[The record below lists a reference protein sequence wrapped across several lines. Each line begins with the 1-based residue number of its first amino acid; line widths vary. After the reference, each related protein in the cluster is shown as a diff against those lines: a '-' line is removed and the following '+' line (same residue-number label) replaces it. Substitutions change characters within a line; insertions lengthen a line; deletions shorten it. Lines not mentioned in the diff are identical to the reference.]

1 MLEPYKTPR
10 FNEQEAI
17 NVSREL
23 TQIFTRRR
31 TIRNFSREIP
41 AREIVE
47 NAIDVARLSPSGAN
61 KQPWTFALIE
71 NMELKQTIRELSEIE
86 EHRFYVEK
94 PNKKWIKDLEHI
106 HPKKEKEFLTKAP
119 YLIVIF
125 YRHFD
130 LEDDGEK
137 STNYYA
143 KESAGIATGM
153 LISALHMCGLS
164 TLTYTPKRM
173 QFLTQLLN
181 RPENERPFMLL
192 GVGKPCP
199 MATIPVLTKKSID
212 EVMKTY
218 L

>member
-1 MLEPYKTPR
+1 MLEQYKTPK
-10 FNEQEAI
+10 FNEEEAI
-17 NVSREL
+17 NISRNL

-31 TIRNFSREIP
+31 TIRNFSSEVP

-61 KQPWTFALIE
+61 KQPWTFALVE
-71 NMELKQTIRELSEIE
+71 NPDLKNTIRELSEIE

-106 HPKKEKEFLTKAP
+106 HPSKEKEFLTKAP

-130 LEDDGEK
+130 LETCGEK

-173 QFLTQLLN
+173 QFLTQLLK
-181 RPENERPFMLL
+181 RPENERPFMVL

-199 MATIPVLTKKSID
+199 MATIPVLTKKSIN
-212 EVMKTY
+212 EVLKTY
-218 L
+218 C

>member
-1 MLEPYKTPR
+1 MQYKTPR
-10 FNEQEAI
+10 FNEEESL

-23 TQIFTRRR
+23 TKIFTRRR
-31 TIRNFSREIP
+31 TIRNFSKDTP
-41 AREIVE
+41 PREIVE

-71 NMELKQTIRELSEIE
+71 NMDIKKSIRELSEIE

-94 PNKKWIKDLEHI
+94 PNKKWVKDLEHI

-137 STNYYA
+137 ITNYYA

-173 QFLTQLLN
+173 QFLTQLLK

-199 MATIPVLTKKSID
+199 MATIPVLSKKSID
-212 EVMKTY
+212 DVLKTY

>member
-1 MLEPYKTPR
+1 MQYKTPK
-10 FNEQEAI
+10 FNEEESL

-23 TQIFTRRR
+23 TKIFTRRR
-31 TIRNFSREIP
+31 TIRNFSKDTP
-41 AREIVE
+41 PREIVE

-71 NMELKQTIRELSEIE
+71 NIDVKKSIRELSEIE

-94 PNKKWIKDLEHI
+94 PNKKWVKDLEHI
-106 HPKKEKEFLTKAP
+106 HPKKEKDFLTKAP

-173 QFLTQLLN
+173 QFLTQLLK

-199 MATIPVLTKKSID
+199 MATIPVLSKKSID
-212 EVMKTY
+212 DVLKTY

>member
-1 MLEPYKTPR
+1 MLEPYKTPT
-10 FNEQEAI
+10 FNEAEALDI
-17 NVSREL
+17 SRNL

-31 TIRNFSREIP
+31 TIRQFSSQRPE
-41 AREIVE
+41 REIVE

-71 NMELKQTIRELSEIE
+71 NSDIKETIRELSELE

-94 PNKKWIKDLEHI
+94 PNKKWIKDLSHI

-130 LEDDGEK
+130 LEEDGEK

-173 QFLTQLLN
+173 QFLTELLN
-181 RPENERPFMLL
+181 RPQNERPFMLL

-199 MATIPVLTKKSID
+199 MAEVPVLTKKSINS
-212 EVMKTY
+212 VLKTY
-218 L
+218 F

>member
-1 MLEPYKTPR
+1 MQYKTPK
-10 FNEQEAI
+10 FNEEESL

-23 TQIFTRRR
+23 TKIFTRRR
-31 TIRNFSREIP
+31 TIRNFSKDTP
-41 AREIVE
+41 PREIVE

-71 NMELKQTIRELSEIE
+71 NIDVKKSIRELSEIE

-94 PNKKWIKDLEHI
+94 PNKKWVKDLEHI
-106 HPKKEKEFLTKAP
+106 HPKKEKDFLTKAP

-143 KESAGIATGM
+143 KESTGIATGM

-173 QFLTQLLN
+173 QFLTQLLK

-199 MATIPVLTKKSID
+199 MATIPVLSKKSID
-212 EVMKTY
+212 EVLRTY

>member
-1 MLEPYKTPR
+1 MLEPYKTSTYD
-10 FNEQEAI
+10 QERALNI
-17 NVSREL
+17 SRDL
-23 TQIFTRRR
+23 GRIFTRRR
-31 TIRNFSREIP
+31 TIRQFSSLKP
-41 AREIVE
+41 DREIVE
-47 NAIDVARLSPSGAN
+47 NAIDIARLSPSGAN

-71 NMELKQTIRELSEIE
+71 NKEIKESIRKLSELE
-86 EHRFYVEK
+86 EQRFYVDR

-106 HPKKEKEFLTKAP
+106 HPRKEKEFLTKAP

-125 YRHFD
+125 YSHFD
-130 LEDDGEK
+130 HDENGEK

-173 QFLTQLLN
+173 QFLNDLLN
-181 RPENERPFMLL
+181 RPKHERPFMLL

-199 MATIPVLTKKSID
+199 HAEVPVLTKKSL
-212 EVMKTY
+212 ESVLKTY
-218 L
+218 F